1 MGERAMRRRIGIN
14 RTTILPRLQ
23 RLLFFEFLDLAAQD
37 FGEFSRVTKI
47 SSALRAKVADQAIAG
62 SPIRPFADTLIDGVK
77 MSYTVRSCSTFVSCA
92 KDRILSV
99 NA

>member
-47 SSALRAKVADQAIAG
+47 SSALRAQ
-62 SPIRPFADTLIDGVK
+62 S
-77 MSYTVRSCSTFVSCA
+77 SCSGYRRFAHSPVRRYA
-92 KDRILSV
+92 H
-99 NA
+99 